1 MARQTT
7 QGWAHHGIEVKICG
21 TLFLHP
27 KERRVIMIGSGLQKV
42 KPSHNQGQDATTF
55 NWKSNRQAQEGKIF
69 QQTGL
74 NLGIQQCTD

>member
-1 MARQTT
+1 
-7 QGWAHHGIEVKICG
+7 
-21 TLFLHP
+21 
-27 KERRVIMIGSGLQKV
+27 MIGSGLQKV